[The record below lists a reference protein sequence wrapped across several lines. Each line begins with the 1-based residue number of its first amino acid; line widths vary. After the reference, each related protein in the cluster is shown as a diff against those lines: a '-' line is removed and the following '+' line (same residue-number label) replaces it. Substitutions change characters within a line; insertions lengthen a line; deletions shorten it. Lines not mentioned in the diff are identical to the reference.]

1 MWDEI
6 NRLCRLDQPDPVAAW
21 QTHIDELA
29 KRADYLNRQ
38 HYDALRYS
46 GPGTELEIGLPA
58 THVWVSGH
66 TISRSGVQFTANLPT
81 EEVFTI
87 PHKDRVDGTVRSTKP
102 LSYGGTVI
110 EDFSLRFSEG
120 RVVDVKASRGEAVLR
135 QLVDTDPGAG
145 RLGEIALVPHSSPV
159 SQSGRLFYN
168 TLFDENAA
176 THVALGA
183 AYKFTLRGAETMDE
197 EAFGAAGGNH
207 SVVHVDFMI
216 GSGALDIDGVRE
228 NGTSEPLMRHG
239 EWSTA
244 V

>member
-1 MWDEI
+1 
-6 NRLCRLDQPDPVAAW
+6 
-21 QTHIDELA
+21 
-29 KRADYLNRQ
+29 
-38 HYDALRYS
+38 ALRYS
-46 GPGTELEIGLPA
+46 GPGTELTIGLP
-58 THVWVSGH
+58 TGHIWVSGH
-66 TISRSGVQFTANLPT
+66 TISRSGIQFTANIPT

-102 LSYGGTVI
+102 LSYGGTLI
-110 EDFSLRFSEG
+110 ENFSLRFSEG
-120 RVVDVKASRGEAVLR
+120 RVVEVKAAQGEAVLR
-135 QLVDTDPGAG
+135 QLVETDEGAA

-183 AYKFTLRGAETMDE
+183 AYKFTLRGSETMDE
-197 EAFGAAGGNH
+197 DAFGREGGNR
-207 SVVHVDFMI
+207 SVIHVDFMI
-216 GSGALDIDGVRE
+216 GSGALDIDGVCE
-228 NGTSEPLMRHG
+228 NGTSEPLMRRG